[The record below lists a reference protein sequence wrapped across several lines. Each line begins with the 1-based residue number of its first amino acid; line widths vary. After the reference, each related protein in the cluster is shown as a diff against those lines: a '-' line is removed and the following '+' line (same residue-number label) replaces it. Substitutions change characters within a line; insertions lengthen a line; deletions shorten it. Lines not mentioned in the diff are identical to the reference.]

1 MATTLQ
7 TAQTPGTTVRQA
19 ARPRRGRVSPRQGQA
34 IQTASL
40 IAVLIIWQ
48 LSGNFLN
55 PILIS
60 TPSRIISDFF
70 EILFSGQ
77 LVQAFLGSAAEMAT
91 GFGLACLVGISLG
104 VLMGRWQTA
113 ERAVDPLVSF
123 GNATPTIA
131 LLPVMEIWFGLGLAA
146 RLAFI
151 FVICI
156 WSVLINTLAGV
167 KNVNRGWA
175 DVGKSFGLSPFEAT
189 RRIFI
194 PAAMPFIFAGMRVA
208 LAQAAVGMILSGQE
222 IGETGLGGLVEDFG
236 SFFQTG
242 HLIASILSSTGLA
255 FIAFWLLARAQAYFC
270 PWIRAMSARR

>member
-1 MATTLQ
+1 VAATLQ
-7 TAQTPGTTVRQA
+7 TARTPGSTVNEA
-19 ARPRRGRVSPRQGQA
+19 ARPRRRGVSPRMGQL
-34 IQTASL
+34 IQIVSL
-40 IAVLIIWQ
+40 ILVLVAWQ

-60 TPSRIISDFF
+60 TPSRIVSDFG
-70 EILFSGQ
+70 EILLNGQ
-77 LVQAFLGSAAEMAT
+77 LVQAFVGSAVEMAI

-104 VLMGRWQTA
+104 VLMGRWRTA
-113 ERAVDPLVSF
+113 EHAVDPLVSF

-156 WSVLINTLAGV
+156 WSLLINTLAGV

-175 DVGKSFGLSPFEAT
+175 DVGRSFGLSPFEST

-194 PAAMPFIFAGMRVA
+194 PAAMPFIFAGMRLA

-222 IGETGLGGLVEDFG
+222 IGETGLGGLVENFG

-242 HLIASILSSTGLA
+242 HLIASIISSTALA
-255 FIAFWLLARAQAYFC
+255 FIAFWLLARAQAHFC